1 MERKQHFSNL
11 IYEYY
16 LLRFQFGYYKPGDI
30 LPTVETLCRKFGVS
44 EKTVKIALRRLRDEN
59 YISLH
64 GGHATAVLFE
74 QSEQGY
80 RDFVSVFYAKR
91 QAAHADLYAS
101 ANLIFIPLL
110 LEGLRR
116 MSGEELDALSP
127 LVEQAETNDLF
138 QFYSLLL
145 RKIENPL
152 IMNLLWET
160 LFFLGFPFSRRKGRP
175 KQYANEAIRK
185 RLKRLIDG
193 AKAQAWDSVRDTLIE
208 FQRGDSST
216 ASHFLEQN
224 APQSTQEE
232 QVSFV
237 WRIYREHPQVCFKL
251 SVQLLHEIYMGAYRD
266 QTYLPSY
273 AALAKQYGISVS
285 TVRRTIE
292 TLHAI
297 GAVQPVNGKGV
308 RVCPLGKPCK
318 PTDFSNVTVRRNL
331 SYYMQTFELAR
342 YTCEDVTRRFV
353 TELRPEVK
361 KDLICLL
368 EEKLHSRFYAACPLY
383 FLCCIAAHSSLQG
396 VREIYGI
403 IYGLQLWG
411 APLSGSCGKAPLL
424 EQATE
429 QFTKSMIH
437 CLKRSDADGCAASIK
452 EFMDGQFT
460 AAEDFLRRQ
469 EIYLEDLRLTP
480 SIQFCTVEEQIL

>member
-1 MERKQHFSNL
+1 MERKQQFSNL

-30 LPTVETLCRKFGVS
+30 LPTVETLYHKFSVS
-44 EKTVKIALRRLRDEN
+44 EKTVKTALRRLRDEG
-59 YISLH
+59 YISLR
-64 GGHATAVLFE
+64 GGHATEVLFE

-80 RDFVSVFYAKR
+80 RDFVSIFYAKR
-91 QAAHADLYAS
+91 QVAHADLYAS
-101 ANLIFIPLL
+101 AELIFIPLL

-116 MSGEELDALSP
+116 MSGEELDSLST

-138 QFYSLLL
+138 QFYYLLL

-152 IMNLLWET
+152 IMNLFWET

-175 KQYANEAIRK
+175 KQYASEAIQK
-185 RLKRLIDG
+185 RLRRLIDG

-224 APQSTQEE
+224 APQSPQEE
-232 QVSFV
+232 QISFI

-251 SVQLLHEIYMGAYRD
+251 SVQILHEIYMGAYRD

-273 AALAKQYGISVS
+273 AAIAKKHGISVS

-308 RVCPLGKPCK
+308 RACPLGKPCK
-318 PTDFSNVTVRRNL
+318 PTDFSNATVRRNL
-331 SYYMQTFELAR
+331 SYYMQAFELAR

-353 TELRPEVK
+353 TELRSEVK
-361 KDLICLL
+361 KDLICRL
-368 EEKLHSRFYAACPLY
+368 EEELHSGFYAVCPLH
-383 FLCCIAAHSSLQG
+383 FLSCIAAHSSLQG

-411 APLSGSCGKAPLL
+411 APLNGSCGKVPLL

-437 CLKRSDADGCAASIK
+437 CLKRSDADGCAATIK
-452 EFMDGQFT
+452 EFIDGQFT
-460 AAEDFLRRQ
+460 AAEGFLGRQ
-469 EIYLEDLRLTP
+469 GIYMEDLRLSP
-480 SIQFCTVEEQIL
+480 SIQFCMVEYRI